1 MRDKPAYPESNVTVR
16 TVAVVAAA
24 TGVTEVDGADATE
37 IPPSF
42 VAVAV
47 NV

>member
-24 TGVTEVDGADATE
+24 TGVTELDGVDTTE
-37 IPPSF
+37 APPSF